1 MNLSG
6 KRKLYRPGKK
16 VHVRLPHGYNNVS
29 LHSGGTK
36 KALFIT
42 KNKKKGIFAEKNSK
56 IRDILIA

>member
-1 MNLSG
+1 MNLQG
-6 KRKLYRPGKK
+6 TRNLCRPEKK

-36 KALFIT
+36 STFY
-42 KNKKKGIFAEKNSK
+42 NKKQEKGIFAEKNSK